1 MKRGKSFSRI
11 KNTTAYVMIAD
22 DTSSLLWQDIY
33 QNAKEAAAKS
43 GAFLELSGNWN
54 EEDYSLS
61 DYMNIAIAAK
71 VDGIILK
78 PDDTVKLRQAIDRAE
93 EAGIPVITV
102 LEDDSASSP
111 EKLCRCQQLPAR
123 HDLWKAGAGVH

>member
-1 MKRGKSFSRI
+1 MQDREKKKRRRYRALLAMSGLTAVLTFVFWQYVSRTFGDEAW
-11 KNTTAYVMIAD
+11 KELQSDQKYDRHYVMIAD

-33 QNAKEAAAKS
+33 QSAKEAAAKS

-78 PDDTVKLRQAIDRAE
+78 PDGGNSRPFR
-93 EAGIPVITV
+93 
-102 LEDDSASSP
+102 
-111 EKLCRCQQLPAR
+111 R
-123 HDLWKAGAGVH
+123 